1 MALDREPI
9 YTAIFTRLQAV
20 AGIVTCSRT
29 WRHFDDVPM
38 AQQPALFLTIGNEVC
53 KPQRGMPPE
62 WILSPTLHLYVRND
76 ATPSIAPGIQLHAFL
91 KAIEAAFER
100 TPAEASLLNGPF
112 SDSGADSYGT
122 TLGGLVNHC
131 FIKGQII
138 TDEGLLQKQ
147 ALAIIPLEVLTTS

>member
-1 MALDREPI
+1 
-9 YTAIFTRLQAV
+9 
-20 AGIVTCSRT
+20 
-29 WRHFDDVPM
+29 
-38 AQQPALFLTIGNEVC
+38 
-53 KPQRGMPPE
+53 MPPE

-91 KAIEAAFER
+91 MAIEAAFER
-100 TPAEASLLNGPF
+100 TTAEASLLNGPF